1 MSTSAATPLPL
12 RGALVVA
19 ALVAA
24 AAHVPVTGEHLEEA
38 PYMGWAFV
46 VFAAV
51 CGGLA
56 LAAAARD
63 SRVVQGA
70 MVLWCG
76 GALATYA
83 ATRLVAFPLVADEVG
98 KWVVRW
104 GVVSV
109 VCVAVTVV
117 LCLMALRR
125 RSQLQHA

>member
-1 MSTSAATPLPL
+1 MRTFAPTPLPL
-12 RGALVVA
+12 RAGLVVA

-24 AAHVPVTGEHLEEA
+24 GAHVPVTAEHLVEA
-38 PYMGWAFV
+38 PYMGWSFIAFT
-46 VFAAV
+46 AV

-56 LAAAARD
+56 LAAAVRD
-63 SRVVQGA
+63 SRVVQAA

-83 ATRLVAFPLVADEVG
+83 ATRLVAFPQLADDVG
-98 KWVVRW
+98 NWIEPW

-109 VCVAVTVV
+109 VSEALTVV
-117 LCLMALRR
+117 LCLVALRG